1 MPESHSAEFR
11 TLWEQHEVAVRRYDD
26 KLFVH
31 PEVGQLHLTC
41 EVVLTPDEDI
51 RLLVFFPTRGTDAQE
66 KLDLLR
72 VIGAQNFRT
81 AN

>member
-1 MPESHSAEFR
+1 MALRWCAAGMVETDTRFPR
-11 TLWEQHEVAVRRYDD
+11 VN
-26 KLFVH
+26 
-31 PEVGQLHLTC
+31 

-51 RLLVFFPTRGTDAQE
+51 RLLAFFPTRGTDAQE

-72 VIGAQNFRT
+72 VIGAQDFRT